1 MKFEWSNCGKILA
14 VGGYQVTY
22 DTRKNLSSNKSNSNN
37 NNSREPCTKSK
48 IYFNKKSTPT
58 TAAAAN
64 ANTMTKTNSEYNNA
78 KHVTVTNF
86 VHFYNTQGVLLF
98 KIQIPSIVSFFS
110 SLLINS

>member
-14 VGGYQVTY
+14 VGGYQATY
-22 DTRKNLSSNKSNSNN
+22 DTRKNFSSNKSNNNN

-48 IYFNKKSTPT
+48 IYFNKKSTK
-58 TAAAAN
+58 AAAAN
-64 ANTMTKTNSEYNNA
+64 ANTMTKNNSEYNA

-110 SLLINS
+110 SL